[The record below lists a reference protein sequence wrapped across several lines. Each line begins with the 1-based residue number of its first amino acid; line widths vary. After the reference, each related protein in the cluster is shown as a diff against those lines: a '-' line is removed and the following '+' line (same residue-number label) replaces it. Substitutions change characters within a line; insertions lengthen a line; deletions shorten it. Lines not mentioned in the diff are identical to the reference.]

1 MVHCISAVEGCRCA
15 AATERRR
22 GLILRET
29 ENLFAKLIDEASVLS
44 DQLRRLASE
53 STEPSSQSQTAMPA
67 PLEII
72 ATVEPWF
79 TAQYLA
85 GMALLRDDELS
96 PAADL
101 VLRGL
106 TELFAGVA
114 WIFEGGSVHER
125 PCRAVCYAQGMVRA
139 MIGDLR
145 GQESV
150 NAGAA
155 QRIKEL
161 GETEQAI
168 RGAYQTQKCKCKPW
182 NYGKVGPTLKAVSK
196 KHEDLAWAY
205 QSWKWASAVIHHA
218 LPSLPPPER
227 RGELP
232 RSSYL
237 ERGIQL
243 LRFVHVLV
251 NFGIIL
257 LEVDHR
263 EKVATWRGI
272 ADALVA
278 NPTLK
283 DAVGGRLDSSL

>member
-1 MVHCISAVEGCRCA
+1 M
-15 AATERRR
+15 
-22 GLILRET
+22 
-29 ENLFAKLIDEASVLS
+29 LS

-53 STEPSSQSQTAMPA
+53 STEPSSQPQPAMPA

-85 GMALLRDDELS
+85 GMVLLRDDELS
-96 PAADL
+96 PAADS

-114 WIFEGGSVHER
+114 WIFEGGPVSER
-125 PCRAVCYAQGMVRA
+125 PCRAICYAQGMVRA
-139 MIGDLR
+139 MIGELR
-145 GQESV
+145 GQEGV
-150 NAGAA
+150 NPGAA

-161 GETEQAI
+161 GDTEEAI

-182 NYGKVGPTLKAVSK
+182 NYGKVGPALKAVSK
-196 KHEDLAWAY
+196 KHEDLAWAH
-205 QSWKWASAVIHHA
+205 QSWKWASAVIHHT

-237 ERGIQL
+237 EL

-251 NFGIIL
+251 NFGIVL
-257 LEVDHR
+257 LEVEHR
-263 EKVATWRGI
+263 ENIPTWRSL
-272 ADALVA
+272 ADALVT
-278 NPTLK
+278 NPILK
-283 DAVGGRLDSSL
+283 DAVGGRLDSPL